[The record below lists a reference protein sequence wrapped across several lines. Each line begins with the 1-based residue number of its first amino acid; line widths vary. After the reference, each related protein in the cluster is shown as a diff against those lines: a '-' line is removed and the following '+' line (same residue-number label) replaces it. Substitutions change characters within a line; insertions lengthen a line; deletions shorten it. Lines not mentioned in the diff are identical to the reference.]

1 MRQYDY
7 ALGQSSPDRF
17 RFYVSLERVSRG
29 VPTNRLAILEGRAT
43 LSRIIQD
50 KLVGADALNRHPS
63 AASTILSL
71 FAEIV
76 PAPEIPA
83 THWLDVGVQDLE
95 DQRLS
100 SIFRAELRLDDGK
113 RSSQAL
119 AILMGGYIQKYVFA
133 IPPPRSLQLSARECR
148 SLTIGILLA
157 LFSGWAYERGL
168 SRQAM
173 IALTTLGYKDREKSS
188 H

>member
-7 ALGQSSPDRF
+7 ALGQPVPNRL
-17 RFYVSLERVSRG
+17 RFYVSLERIPRG
-29 VPTNRLAILEGRAT
+29 ATANRLEVLEGRAA
-43 LSRIIQD
+43 LRRIIQE
-50 KLVGADALNRHPS
+50 KLVGGDARDRYPS
-63 AASTILSL
+63 AAATILSI

-83 THWLDVGVQDLE
+83 THWLTVGVQE
-95 DQRLS
+95 TETQELS
-100 SIFRAELRLDDGK
+100 SFFRAELRLDDGK
-113 RSSQAL
+113 RSPQAL
-119 AILMGGYIQKYVFA
+119 AILMGGYVQKYVFSTT
-133 IPPPRSLQLSARECR
+133 PPRSRQLSEKECR

-173 IALTTLGYKDREKSS
+173 IALTTLGYRDRVSS
-188 H
+188 SS